1 MILALAAALLL
12 ALVAGPVQP
21 KPPVLENETV
31 SVMRYRLSP
40 GEGFEFPA
48 SRTPQLVV
56 YLSKGVAE
64 IRLNGESND
73 VLRNAGDV
81 TFVPK
86 GQSYAAKNTGMSP
99 FDVLT
104 IWINPARPAAA
115 AAPPTEA
122 PPGITRTTLVDNSD
136 VRVVRVRFAPGSREP
151 IHTHPN
157 DLLTVQLTAGT
168 LEMSVGAAQAS
179 GQQPVGFTTF
189 LPRNVPH
196 AYISKT
202 ELPFELL
209 SISIK

>member
-12 ALVAGPVQP
+12 ASVAGPVP
-21 KPPVLENETV
+21 AKPPVLENAAVEV
-31 SVMRYRLSP
+31 ERHKVSP
-40 GEGFEFPA
+40 GGGFEYPA
-48 SRTPQLVV
+48 DRTPQLVV
-56 YLSKGVAE
+56 YLSKGVAR
-64 IRLNGESND
+64 IRLNTEQSD
-73 VLRNAGDV
+73 VLRNAGAV

-86 GQSYAAKNTGMSP
+86 GQSYAVQNRGMSP
-99 FDVLT
+99 FEVLT
-104 IWINPARPAAA
+104 IWIKPTRPAAT

-122 PPGITRTTLVDNSD
+122 PLGITRTTLLDNPD

-157 DLLTVQLTAGT
+157 DLLTVQLTPGI

-179 GQQPVGFTTF
+179 GQLPVGFTTF
-189 LPRNVPH
+189 LPRDVPH
-196 AYISKT
+196 AYISKN